1 MIRKNLLE
9 ARMKENNIEYTDLC
23 KLINMSYQSLKWRL
37 WGRTDF
43 KRKEIIAI
51 KNALNLSVEQV
62 VEIFFL
68 ETK

>member
-9 ARMKENNIEYTDLC
+9 ARMKENNVEYPDLC

-51 KNALNLSVEQV
+51 KNALNLSIEQV

-68 ETK
+68 ESK